1 MIWLRL
7 SMICRPFWQLSI
19 LLLYS
24 FGVSHWQQASLAI
37 LGSLYVV
44 SNALLS
50 MFVDHERWHT
60 VRRWTLLVEAGA
72 TILAST
78 FMVWKWP
85 LGPVSLLLLPTLV
98 AYAWLFSRDGWQ
110 WAILL
115 ATVCTYV
122 ASVRLAIAEAEP
134 ANLAV
139 AATVLPELCLALYGA
154 VILFGV
160 MLAFLLQLQRAESQR
175 LYVAMQRVEEQS
187 KQLARINEQ
196 MNHYSEKIYDLAT
209 AEERNR
215 IAGEIHDTVAHRL
228 TALLVQLQAARRIIA
243 TKGDVA
249 AAVNNLEVCEAL
261 ARESLDEVRYS
272 VRAIRRDSGNE
283 GTELLRRL
291 TVHYASLTGMEIEFH
306 IDALVSPLPA
316 QVVAVL
322 YRAMQ
327 EALTNAQ
334 RHGRA
339 TRVTVSLR
347 REGAHLQ
354 LDVVDNGKGAAVAK
368 KGFGLTSMTDRVR
381 QLGGD
386 LAIQTSPGAGFQLSL
401 RLPMWEGVHA

>member
-7 SMICRPFWQLSI
+7 SMMCRPLWQLSI

-24 FGVSHWQQASLAI
+24 FGVTTWQQASLAI
-37 LGSLYVV
+37 LGAVYIV
-44 SNALLS
+44 SNALLA
-50 MFVDHERWHT
+50 MLVDHERWQT
-60 VRRWTLLVEAGA
+60 VRRWALLTEAGA
-72 TILAST
+72 TVLAST
-78 FMVWKWP
+78 FMVWHWP

-98 AYAWLFSRDGWQ
+98 AYAWLFPRDGWQ
-110 WAILL
+110 WAILS
-115 ATVCTYV
+115 AVVCTYIV
-122 ASVRLAIAEAEP
+122 SVRWAVAQAEP

-139 AATVLPELCLALYGA
+139 AATVLPELVLALYGA
-154 VILFGV
+154 VILFGA
-160 MLAFLLQLQRAESQR
+160 MLAFLLQLQRAESER

-187 KQLARINEQ
+187 KQLARVNEQ
-196 MNHYSEKIYDLAT
+196 MNLYAEKIYELAT

-228 TALLVQLQAARRIIA
+228 TALLVQLQAARRIMA
-243 TKGDVA
+243 SEGDAV

-306 IDALVSPLPA
+306 IDPRVSPLPA

-334 RHGRA
+334 RHGCAEHRQAQGFRA
-339 TRVTVSLR
+339 LDGCPAHRLHLSVR
-347 REGAHLQ
+347 R
-354 LDVVDNGKGAAVAK
+354 
-368 KGFGLTSMTDRVR
+368 
-381 QLGGD
+381 
-386 LAIQTSPGAGFQLSL
+386 LAQHEQPSASPGSRGGPRSLATVAG
-401 RLPMWEGVHA
+401 PCP